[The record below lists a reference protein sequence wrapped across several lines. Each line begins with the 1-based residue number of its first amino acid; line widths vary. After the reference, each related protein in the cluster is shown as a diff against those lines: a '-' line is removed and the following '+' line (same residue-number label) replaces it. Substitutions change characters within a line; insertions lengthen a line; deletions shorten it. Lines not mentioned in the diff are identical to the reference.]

1 MSNWNID
8 KVRKIAGLEPL
19 TESRAWG
26 DEDDADDYEDP
37 DAKIAASD
45 PKQRAFER
53 KASKDLKAAREE
65 MDKRTA
71 DQKAKAA
78 AKKAEA
84 AATKP
89 ADASA
94 EAKVNAKEEEKKSE
108 ASAEEKKRRGRAE
121 NPDGKQGLARK
132 WMQENPN
139 ASRKEFIAHVTANHG
154 MSPHHANTF
163 FYAHKKKAN
172 LKSETNEMFYIQ
184 HPHAASYVLAEN
196 PEQRSFVWVDHLSH
210 LEPIVTETKEEA
222 EKIAKYIKEWKGQE
236 TVVKSIEL

>member
-78 AKKAEA
+78 EKKA
-84 AATKP
+84 
-89 ADASA
+89 A
-94 EAKVNAKEEEKKSE
+94 EANVAKKEEEKKEEGKATETS

-139 ASRKEFIAHVTANHG
+139 ATRKEFIAHVTANHG
-154 MSPHHANTF
+154 MSAHHANTF
-163 FYAHKKKAN
+163 FYAHKKKMGS
-172 LKSETNEMFYIQ
+172 KSTTNEMFYIQ
-184 HPHAASYVLAEN
+184 HPHAASYVLAED
-196 PEQRSFVWVDHLSH
+196 PEQRSFKWVDFTSH
-210 LEPIVTETKEEA
+210 LEPIITETKEEA

-236 TVVKSIEL
+236 TVVSSIEV